1 MINRLLQL
9 ETKRND
15 RKEKTTNLLLHYRL
29 SRQPRRTA
37 SSERSNRTLSHQSN
51 NNFHINHTHF
61 ENTGDL
67 GNPIG
72 SSQCDVL
79 ANPFSFGSK
88 SLIQEIQSKKN
99 ISIKCSNSNRLF
111 FLLKKGLVA
120 RRKKKKKKK
129 YSNFQ
134 PASVSGFGLS
144 NQFFS
149 KNIKKQFSWERETK
163 HFQSWTQTKTKT
175 KNKEINSMNCI
186 KHFS

>member
-67 GNPIG
+67 GNLIG

-120 RRKKKKKKK
+120 RRKKKKKEIFK
-129 YSNFQ
+129 
-134 PASVSGFGLS
+134 
-144 NQFFS
+144 FS
-149 KNIKKQFSWERETK
+149 TSQCLWIWFV
-163 HFQSWTQTKTKT
+163 
-175 KNKEINSMNCI
+175 
-186 KHFS
+186 

>member
-1 MINRLLQL
+1 MINRLLKL

-15 RKEKTTNLLLHYRL
+15 RKEKTTNQLVHYRL

-37 SSERSNRTLSHQSN
+37 SSERSNCTLSHQSN

-67 GNPIG
+67 GNLIG

-120 RRKKKKKKK
+120 RRKKKKKF
-129 YSNFQ
+129 SNFQ
-134 PASVSGFGLS
+134 PVSVSGFGLS
-144 NQFFS
+144 NHFFS
-149 KNIKKQFSWERETK
+149 KNIRKVVRLGKRNKIFPVLDSKEN
-163 HFQSWTQTKTKT
+163 
-175 KNKEINSMNCI
+175 KNK
-186 KHFS
+186 K

>member
-15 RKEKTTNLLLHYRL
+15 RKEKTTNLLVHYRL

-120 RRKKKKKKK
+120 RRKKKKR
-129 YSNFQ
+129 NIQIFNQ
-134 PASVSGFGLS
+134 LVSLDLVCLIISFPKT
-144 NQFFS
+144 QE
-149 KNIKKQFSWERETK
+149 KQFSWERETK
-163 HFQSWTQTKTKT
+163 HFQS
-175 KNKEINSMNCI
+175 
-186 KHFS
+186 

>member
-15 RKEKTTNLLLHYRL
+15 RKEKTTNLLVHYRL

-120 RRKKKKKKK
+120 RRKKKKKK

-149 KNIKKQFSWERETK
+149 KNIKKS
-163 HFQSWTQTKTKT
+163 SSVG
-175 KNKEINSMNCI
+175 KEKQNISSLGLKRKQKQKIKKLIQCI
-186 KHFS
+186 A

>member
-15 RKEKTTNLLLHYRL
+15 RKEKTTNLLVHYRL

-51 NNFHINHTHF
+51 NNFHIKHTHF

-72 SSQCDVL
+72 SSHCDVL

-120 RRKKKKKKK
+120 RRKKKKKK

-144 NQFFS
+144 NHFLS
-149 KNIKKQFSWERETK
+149 KNTRKVVQLGKRN
-163 HFQSWTQTKTKT
+163 KTFPVLNSKEN
-175 KNKEINSMNCI
+175 KNK
-186 KHFS
+186 K

>member
-15 RKEKTTNLLLHYRL
+15 RKEKTTNLLVHYRL

-72 SSQCDVL
+72 SSHCDVL

-120 RRKKKKKKK
+120 RRKKKKKRNIQIFNQLVSLDLVCLIISFPKHEK
-129 YSNFQ
+129 NS
-134 PASVSGFGLS
+134 SVGKEKQNISSLGLKRK
-144 NQFFS
+144 Q
-149 KNIKKQFSWERETK
+149 KQKIKKLIQ
-163 HFQSWTQTKTKT
+163 
-175 KNKEINSMNCI
+175 CI
-186 KHFS
+186 A

>member
-15 RKEKTTNLLLHYRL
+15 RKEKTTNLLVHYRL

-88 SLIQEIQSKKN
+88 SLKYSGNPIQKEHLHKMFQFQS
-99 ISIKCSNSNRLF
+99 SF
-111 FLLKKGLVA
+111 FFSLKKAWLLGG
-120 RRKKKKKKK
+120 KKKKEIFK
-129 YSNFQ
+129 
-134 PASVSGFGLS
+134 
-144 NQFFS
+144 FS
-149 KNIKKQFSWERETK
+149 TSQCLWIWFV
-163 HFQSWTQTKTKT
+163 
-175 KNKEINSMNCI
+175 
-186 KHFS
+186 

>member
-15 RKEKTTNLLLHYRL
+15 RKEKTTNVLLHYRL

-120 RRKKKKKKK
+120 RRKKKKR
-129 YSNFQ
+129 NIQIFNQ
-134 PASVSGFGLS
+134 LVSLDLVCLIISFPKT
-144 NQFFS
+144 QE
-149 KNIKKQFSWERETK
+149 KQFSWEGETK
-163 HFQSWTQTKTKT
+163 HFQSWTQKKTKT
-175 KNKEINSMNCI
+175 KI
-186 KHFS
+186 KKLIQ